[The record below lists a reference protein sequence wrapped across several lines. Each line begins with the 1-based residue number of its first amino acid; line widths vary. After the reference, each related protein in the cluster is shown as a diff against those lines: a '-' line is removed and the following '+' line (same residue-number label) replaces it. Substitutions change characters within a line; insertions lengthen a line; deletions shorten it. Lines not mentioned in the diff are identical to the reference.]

1 MKYYYSK
8 NVGCIYD
15 KVSFGLNVEKVKED
29 KNKMVIIYD
38 QPIFHVMTYKNPIIE
53 DEKKILDYAELVEY
67 IKENNLNVYFFNTNR
82 DVPTLVI
89 NDVNSRKKQ
98 TTVDLP
104 SLEESIYTLNDNE
117 IIKLTASVDREIIR
131 DSIKEFFNRE
141 KSKDNFMERM
151 NGTESRFKKVPFKDF
166 ISNPTLLDMYN
177 LPLYVSNDDFVVPT
191 YSYNHVNIFYILN
204 GIYSKLGD
212 KINLN
217 EQNLKELYLLTN
229 SEYKYIIDEIIK
241 NIEVRVDNRYDL
253 ETFSSSIDYIDNVQ
267 KQEHDNS
274 MQSLNRVK
282 GILNAAKENQE
293 FVHNLGLL
301 NEEKQKQLEIK
312 KPVTK

>member
-1 MKYYYSK
+1 M
-8 NVGCIYD
+8 
-15 KVSFGLNVEKVKED
+15 
-29 KNKMVIIYD
+29 
-38 QPIFHVMTYKNPIIE
+38 
-53 DEKKILDYAELVEY
+53 
-67 IKENNLNVYFFNTNR
+67 
-82 DVPTLVI
+82 
-89 NDVNSRKKQ
+89 
-98 TTVDLP
+98 
-104 SLEESIYTLNDNE
+104 
-117 IIKLTASVDREIIR
+117 
-131 DSIKEFFNRE
+131 
-141 KSKDNFMERM
+141 
-151 NGTESRFKKVPFKDF
+151 
-166 ISNPTLLDMYN
+166 
-177 LPLYVSNDDFVVPT
+177 
-191 YSYNHVNIFYILN
+191 
-204 GIYSKLGD
+204 
-212 KINLN
+212 N